1 MTQPNTRRLR
11 TQFVRIIRC
20 QQTAGGRGGADQRV
34 IAGHRG
40 QQQAQS
46 NPAGTPVQL
55 RMTRDE
61 EDGPR
66 GDEEVNNNDEP
77 GKLPVNCACGNCG
90 KTREAASD
98 GLVLCD

>member
-1 MTQPNTRRLR
+1 M
-11 TQFVRIIRC
+11 
-20 QQTAGGRGGADQRV
+20 
-34 IAGHRG
+34 
-40 QQQAQS
+40 
-46 NPAGTPVQL
+46 QL